1 MEIDTRSIWLEGES
15 DKAVLLIHG
24 LAGTSFEVRG
34 LAEHLHQEG
43 LTVYAPTLS
52 FHESRDLKDLEKSNI
67 EVWKEDAEKAYAKL
81 SKFQKIYV
89 GGISNGGSLAC
100 YLAITQKPDGVITI
114 CPPIIP
120 GFSIFRY
127 MNHEKV
133 FQWLSRRFKYLPRFD
148 YQMVRD
154 WTLAKDLPRFKK
166 LPSHITYHG
175 IILARY
181 VRENLSKITA
191 PILVVQAK
199 YDNRVD
205 PQGAEKILEAVSS
218 EVKELYYAENSGHVV
233 VLDVDREA
241 VFKVTADFIRKL

>member
-1 MEIDTRSIWLEGES
+1 MEVDVRPIWLESKG

-52 FHESRDLKDLEKSNI
+52 FHQSRDLDDLEKSNL
-67 EVWKEDAEKAYAKL
+67 EVWKEDAENAYAKL
-81 SKFQKIYV
+81 SKFRKVYV
-89 GGISNGGSLAC
+89 GGISNGGSLSS
-100 YLAITQKPDGVITI
+100 YLAITQKPDGLITI

-120 GFSIFRY
+120 GFSVFRY
-127 MNHEKV
+127 LNHEKV
-133 FQWLSRRFKYLPRFD
+133 FRWLSQRFRYLPRFD
-148 YQMVRD
+148 YHMVRD
-154 WTLAKDLPRFKK
+154 WTLAKDLPRFRK
-166 LPSHITYHG
+166 LPSHFTYHG
-175 IILARY
+175 MVLARF

-205 PQGAEKILEAVSS
+205 PKGAEYILEAVSS

-233 VLDVDREA
+233 VLDIDREA
-241 VFKVTADFIRKL
+241 VFKVVADFIRRL